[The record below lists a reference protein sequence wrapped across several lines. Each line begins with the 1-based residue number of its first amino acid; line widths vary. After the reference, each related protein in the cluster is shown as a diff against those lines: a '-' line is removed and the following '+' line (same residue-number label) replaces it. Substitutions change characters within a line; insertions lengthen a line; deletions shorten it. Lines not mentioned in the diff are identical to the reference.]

1 MTQTRPHA
9 HFIGIG
15 GIGMSGIAQILLRRG
30 WRISGTDVHDSP
42 MLDKLRHMGAEIAVG
57 HHPRHLVGHPL
68 VVYTSAASYDNPE
81 RLAARRRG
89 LTQIRRASM
98 LARAME
104 GSTGIV
110 ISGTHGKT
118 TTTAMAAL
126 IFAEAGLDPCAVIGG
141 EVEALDGN
149 VRCGAGPH
157 FIVEGD
163 ESDGSLVELPARYVI
178 LTNIDEDHLG
188 YFRDLEQIVE
198 LFKTFIAS
206 LPPDGVLYYCR
217 ENQALRGA
225 VEGAPCRTVGY
236 GHSDG
241 AVILARQIQPEG
253 FGSSFELEVEGHNL
267 GTIHLRVPGKH
278 NVLNALGPIGLGLEC
293 GVPLEAIR
301 HALAQFR
308 GVRRRFEVVGQ
319 VEDVLVV
326 DDYAHHPSEIRAT
339 LACARGLDPSR
350 RVVGVF
356 QPHRYSRTLHLH
368 QHFSDAFEDADE
380 LLLTDIYSA
389 FEEPIAGVDGTMIF
403 EAVQRH
409 GRPAARYFE
418 SMESLAD
425 ELLTMV
431 RPGDLVVTMGAGDIH
446 TVATQLVEKLREK
459 QAHVH

>member
-1 MTQTRPHA
+1 MTHSRPHA

-15 GIGMSGIAQILLRRG
+15 GIGMSAITQVLLRRG
-30 WRISGTDVHDSP
+30 WRISGTDVHESST
-42 MLDKLRHMGAEIAVG
+42 LDKLRRMGAEIAIG
-57 HHPRHLVGHPL
+57 HHPKHLVGRPL

-81 RLAARRRG
+81 RLAARKRG
-89 LTQIRRASM
+89 LTQIHRASM

-118 TTTAMAAL
+118 TTTAMTAL
-126 IFAEAGLDPCAVIGG
+126 IFAEGGLDPCAVIGG

-149 VRCGAGPH
+149 VRCGGGEY
-157 FIVEGD
+157 FVVEGD
-163 ESDGSLVELPARYVI
+163 ESDGSLVELRARYAI
-178 LTNIDEDHLG
+178 LTNIEEDHLAH
-188 YFRDLEQIVE
+188 FRDLDQIVE
-198 LFKTFIAS
+198 LFRTFIAS
-206 LPPDGVLYYCR
+206 LPPDGRLYYCI
-217 ENQALRGA
+217 EDQALRRA

-236 GHSDG
+236 GLSEG
-241 AVILARQIQPEG
+241 AEILAREIRPEG

-267 GTIHLRVPGKH
+267 GTIHLRVPGRH
-278 NVLNALGPIGLGLEC
+278 NVLNALGPIALGLEC
-293 GVPLEAIR
+293 GAPLEAIR
-301 HALAQFR
+301 RALAQFR

-319 VEDVLVV
+319 VDDVLVV

-368 QHFSDAFEDADE
+368 QHFSDAFEDCDE

-389 FEEPIAGVDGTMIF
+389 FEEPVAGVDGTMIF
-403 EAVQRH
+403 EAVKGH
-409 GRPAARYFE
+409 GRPAVRYFE
-418 SMESLAD
+418 SMEPLAD
-425 ELLTMV
+425 ELAAMV
-431 RPGDLVVTMGAGDIH
+431 RPGDLVITMGAGDIH

-459 QAHVH
+459 QTHVH